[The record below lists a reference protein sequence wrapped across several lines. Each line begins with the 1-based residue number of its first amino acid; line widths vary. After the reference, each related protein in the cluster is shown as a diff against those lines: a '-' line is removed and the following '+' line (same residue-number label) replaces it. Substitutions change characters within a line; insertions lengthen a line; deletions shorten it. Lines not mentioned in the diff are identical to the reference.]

1 MKGIL
6 FLCLALLFSTGAQAY
21 HPGTQTQDVPLPIK
35 KCFTGIEL
43 YRQIFIGRAA
53 GLTLDEALL
62 DNSFAIRVLKYI
74 AETNGNVYEDMM
86 MGFDIDAK
94 TIEVY
99 DLPDPDWKNHDW
111 QADWATVKFDACIAA
126 IPKDTIEP
134 PEPESE
140 PDNSIDRMFDI

>member
-21 HPGTQTQDVPLPIK
+21 HPGTVEQDVPLPVK

-74 AETNGNVYEDMM
+74 AETNGKDYEDMM

-94 TIEVY
+94 TVEVY
-99 DLPDPDWKNHDW
+99 ELSEPHWRDHEW
-111 QADWATVKFDACIAA
+111 QADWATVKFDECIAA
-126 IPKDTIEP
+126 IPKESVEP
-134 PEPESE
+134 PKPD
-140 PDNSIDRMFDI
+140 DNSNDRMLDI